1 MRTEFRATDRMLRWP
16 ALVAALVVVLT
27 VLAVTA
33 VAVPGTSSA
42 AAAAKPTVV
51 TLTFD
56 DSNADQLPAEQT
68 MKTNHLVGT
77 FYTVDGWVGLPGYL
91 TRANL
96 AGIAADGNE
105 IGGHTVTHPDLIQIA
120 PAEAQRQIC
129 DDRATLS
136 SWGYQPVDFAYP
148 FSDANPAVE
157 ASAQGCGYHTSRGLG
172 DVLSPASCT
181 GCVYA
186 ETTPPPDPNYLR
198 APDEVD
204 STWTLA
210 NLKAEVTNAVAH
222 GGGWVIL
229 TFHHI
234 CTTPGTATCP
244 ADLST
249 TPAIFT
255 AFASWLAGY
264 AKTAGNNTTVKTI
277 DQEVRAYLGA
287 GYPAYQTPAAS
298 AAPPPAPVG
307 TNALTNPSL
316 ETLDTT
322 TGFPSCF
329 QSGGW
334 GTNTVAWSRV
344 TGAAHTGSAAEQLT
358 VTGYSGGDAKLLPT
372 LDLGTCS
379 PTVVPGKTYNLST
392 WYQSTGTTQFSLY
405 YRDATG
411 AWYYW
416 TSSPWFGTATAWTQ
430 ATFTTPPVPA
440 NAVGMTFGLGLI
452 SNGTLTTDDY
462 SLVDPGTTTTATT
475 ASYTSASAT
484 VVPATFA
491 LTPITVQA
499 ASSPQT
505 TAGPRIVHTHARTWN
520 LIPGQARGLTS
531 AQTGQKF
538 AVPEI
543 NATGRKTHG

>member
-1 MRTEFRATDRMLRWP
+1 MRTEFRTNHRLRRRP
-16 ALVAALVVVLT
+16 GLLAAAVAVLT
-27 VLAVTA
+27 VVAVTA
-33 VAVPGTSSA
+33 VALPGTSA

-68 MKTNHLVGT
+68 MKTNQLAGT
-77 FYTVDGWVGLPGYL
+77 FYTVDGWVGQPGYL

-96 AGIAADGNE
+96 ASIAADGNE
-105 IGGHTVTHPDLIQIA
+105 IAGHTVTHQDLIQIT

-129 DDRATLS
+129 DDRATLAG
-136 SWGYQPVDFAYP
+136 WGYKPVDFAYP
-148 FSDANPAVE
+148 FSDANPTVE
-157 ASAQGCGYHTSRGLG
+157 GYAQSCGYNTSRGLG
-172 DVLSPASCT
+172 DVVSPASCA

-222 GGGWVIL
+222 NGGWVIL

-234 CTTPGTATCP
+234 CTTPGTADCP

-249 TPAIFT
+249 TPTIYN
-255 AFASWLAGY
+255 AFISWLATY
-264 AKTAGNNTTVKTI
+264 AKTAANNTTVKTI
-277 DQEVRAYLGA
+277 DQEVRSYLGTN
-287 GYPAYQTPAAS
+287 YPAYKTPVAIAP
-298 AAPPPAPVG
+298 PPPAPVG
-307 TNALTNPSL
+307 TNALSNPSL
-316 ETLDTT
+316 ETLDAN

-344 TGAAHTGSAAEQLT
+344 TGAAHTGTAAEQLT
-358 VTGYSGGDAKLLPT
+358 VTGYSSGDAKLLPT

-405 YRDATG
+405 YRDSTG

-416 TSSPWFGTATAWTQ
+416 TSSPWYATATAWTQ

-440 NAVGMTFGLGLI
+440 NAVAMTFGLGLI
-452 SNGTLTTDDY
+452 ANGTLTTDDY
-462 SLVDPGTTTTATT
+462 SLVDPGTASPAATAATTTA
-475 ASYTSASAT
+475 APAAAPAAPSPLNQGQK
-484 VVPATFA
+484 VV
-491 LTPITVQA
+491 Q
-499 ASSPQT
+499 
-505 TAGPRIVHTHARTWN
+505 THAHTSN
-520 LIPGQARGLTS
+520 LIPGQAQGQTL
-531 AQTGQKF
+531 AQPGQKIT
-538 AVPEI
+538 VPEI
-543 NATGRKTHG
+543 AATGRKAQG

>member
-1 MRTEFRATDRMLRWP
+1 MGMNVPFRVFWRGWYT
-16 ALVAALVVVLT
+16 VAVVVS
-27 VLAVTA
+27 VLAMTA
-33 VAVPGTSSA
+33 AVFVAVPGSSSA
-42 AAAAKPTVV
+42 ATAAKPTVV

-68 MKTNHLVGT
+68 MKANHLVGT
-77 FYTVDGWVGLPGYL
+77 FYTVDEWVGQSGYL

-96 AGIAADGNE
+96 SGIAADGNE
-105 IGGHTVTHPDLIQIA
+105 IGGHTVTHQDLIQIA

-129 DDRATLS
+129 DDRATLAG
-136 SWGYQPVDFAYP
+136 WGYQPVDFAYP
-148 FSDANPAVE
+148 FSDASPAVE
-157 ASAQGCGYHTSRGLG
+157 AYAQGCGYHTSRGLG
-172 DVLSPASCT
+172 DVVSPASCT

-234 CTTPGTATCP
+234 CTTPGTASCP
-244 ADLST
+244 ADLAT

-264 AKTAGNNTTVKTI
+264 AKTAANNTTVKTI
-277 DQEVRAYLGA
+277 DQEVRAYLGTN
-287 GYPAYQTPAAS
+287 YPVYQTPAAI
-298 AAPPPAPVG
+298 AAPQPAPVG
-307 TNALTNPSL
+307 INALTNPSL

-344 TGAAHTGSAAEQLT
+344 TGAAYTGTAAEQLT
-358 VTGYSGGDAKLLPT
+358 VTGYSSGDAKLLPT

-416 TSSPWFGTATAWTQ
+416 TSSPWFATATAWTQ
-430 ATFTTPPVPA
+430 ATFTTPAVPA

-452 SNGTLTTDDY
+452 SNGALTTDDY
-462 SLVDPGTTTTATT
+462 SLIDPGTSASAIT

-484 VVPATFA
+484 AVPATFA

-499 ASSPQT
+499 ASSPSTVQ
-505 TAGPRIVHTHARTWN
+505 GPRSVHTHARTSN

-543 NATGRKTHG
+543 DATGRKAQG

>member
-1 MRTEFRATDRMLRWP
+1 MRTEFRTNHRLRRRP
-16 ALVAALVVVLT
+16 GLLAAAVAVLT
-27 VLAVTA
+27 VVAVTA
-33 VAVPGTSSA
+33 VALPGTSA

-68 MKTNHLVGT
+68 MKTNQLAGT
-77 FYTVDGWVGLPGYL
+77 FYTVDGWVGQPGYL

-96 AGIAADGNE
+96 ASIAADGNE
-105 IGGHTVTHPDLIQIA
+105 IAGHTVTHQDLIQIT

-129 DDRATLS
+129 DDRATLAG
-136 SWGYQPVDFAYP
+136 WGYKPVDFAYP
-148 FSDANPAVE
+148 FSDANPTVE
-157 ASAQGCGYHTSRGLG
+157 GYAQSCGYNTSRGLG
-172 DVLSPASCT
+172 DVVSPASCA

-222 GGGWVIL
+222 NGGWVIL

-234 CTTPGTATCP
+234 CTTPGTADCP

-249 TPAIFT
+249 TPTIYN
-255 AFASWLAGY
+255 AFISWLATY
-264 AKTAGNNTTVKTI
+264 AKTAANNTTVKTI
-277 DQEVRAYLGA
+277 DQEVRSYLGTN
-287 GYPAYQTPAAS
+287 YPAYKTPVAIAP
-298 AAPPPAPVG
+298 PPPAPVG
-307 TNALTNPSL
+307 TNALSNPSL
-316 ETLDTT
+316 ETLDAN

-344 TGAAHTGSAAEQLT
+344 TGAAHTGTAAEQLT
-358 VTGYSGGDAKLLPT
+358 VTGYSSGDAKLLPT

-405 YRDATG
+405 YRDSTG

-416 TSSPWFGTATAWTQ
+416 TSSPWYATATAWTQ

-440 NAVGMTFGLGLI
+440 NAVAMTFGLGLI
-452 SNGTLTTDDY
+452 ANGTLTTDDY
-462 SLVDPGTTTTATT
+462 SLVDPGTASPAATAATTTA
-475 ASYTSASAT
+475 A
-484 VVPATFA
+484 P
-491 LTPITVQA
+491 A
-499 ASSPQT
+499 ASGQTPAAAPAAPSPLNQ
-505 TAGPRIVHTHARTWN
+505 GQKVVQTHAHTSN
-520 LIPGQARGLTS
+520 LIPGQAQGQTL
-531 AQTGQKF
+531 AQPGQKIT
-538 AVPEI
+538 VPEI
-543 NATGRKTHG
+543 AATGRKAQG